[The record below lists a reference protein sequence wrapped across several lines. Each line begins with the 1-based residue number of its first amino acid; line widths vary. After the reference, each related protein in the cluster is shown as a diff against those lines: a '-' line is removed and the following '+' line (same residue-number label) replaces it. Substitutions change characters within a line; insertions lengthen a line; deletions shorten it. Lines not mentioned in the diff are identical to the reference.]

1 MSSRLSID
9 STTLKVRDVFCLNP
23 INSDYIQPASIP
35 VIGDAGKVRWLSSLE
50 FLSTISV
57 PTLSTSILDLLA
69 SIQPGFSTFSTI
81 LTSTIG
87 SQFTS
92 TVTGLGS
99 VGYVSTSYLDK
110 TVGFLALDH
119 GYISSTTLYDCFTN
133 LADMHQITFKLGAM
147 AMFLGGALS
156 NLSGGYVSTIN
167 PGEYKIYKS
176 TIGLQGTNVNM
187 TLNSDAN
194 VTSGIINVAG
204 FQNNIVNTSH
214 MRIDVN
220 ANIQLN
226 YPSGSEV
233 TTFSTFLVNP
243 ANSRIVGDPVRL
255 TFDAGGALVTNLSF
269 LLKSTQLTPFP
280 ANLEIHHRM
289 NNAGASANLVTNI
302 PEIGGIFV
310 TLDNTD

>member
-23 INSDYIQPASIP
+23 INSDYIQPGSIP
-35 VIGDAGKVRWLSSLE
+35 VISDVGKVIWLSSLE

-57 PTLSTSILDLLA
+57 PTLSTTIIGLLGSIR
-69 SIQPGFSTFSTI
+69 PGFSSFSTI
-81 LTSTIG
+81 LTSTVG
-87 SQFTS
+87 SQLTS
-92 TVTGLGS
+92 SITGLGS

-133 LADMHQITFKLGAM
+133 LADMDQITLKLGAM

-167 PGEYKIYKS
+167 PGQYRIYKS
-176 TIGLQGTNVNM
+176 TIGLQGNNLNI
-187 TLNSDAN
+187 TLNNDTN
-194 VTSGIINVAG
+194 VTSGIINLAG

-226 YPSGSEV
+226 YPSGSEL

-255 TFDAGGALVTNLSF
+255 TFDTGGALVTNLSF
-269 LLKSTQLTPFP
+269 ILKSNQLTPFP

-289 NNAGASANLVTNI
+289 NNTGTSANFLTNI
-302 PEIGGIFV
+302 PEIGGVFV